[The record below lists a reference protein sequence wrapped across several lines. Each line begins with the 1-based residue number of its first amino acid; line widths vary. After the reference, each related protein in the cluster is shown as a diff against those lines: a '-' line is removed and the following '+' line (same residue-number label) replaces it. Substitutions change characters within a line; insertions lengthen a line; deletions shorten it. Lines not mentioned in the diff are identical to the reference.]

1 MGIIIGVIFICVFIA
16 LLSSSKE
23 GDSSK
28 NETKSPGKGYNAP
41 KQEAKQA
48 IDQNIVD
55 RIMLLTSTAIQM
67 ADVAV
72 QRGKIHGAY
81 IRVSADDFDGK
92 SWAAVHATVYNI
104 RDGWSELDALE
115 TDKTRENVQRFL
127 CAAGLQTVNSDAF
140 LQCVHAAKI
149 EKSRSS
155 GYFTLNYSPAIP
167 YGTGQMYHAVLS
179 KKLNERWPYLPFEY
193 DKGDIDLDLA

>member
-1 MGIIIGVIFICVFIA
+1 MEIDTAGCRAYDRNYIVG
-16 LLSSSKE
+16 

-28 NETKSPGKGYNAP
+28 DETKSPGKGYNAP

-92 SWAAVHATVYNI
+92 SWAAVYATVYNI

-127 CAAGLQTVNSDAF
+127 FFTKQQRVCDLTVGL
-140 LQCVHAAKI
+140 L
-149 EKSRSS
+149 KSC
-155 GYFTLNYSPAIP
+155 
-167 YGTGQMYHAVLS
+167 
-179 KKLNERWPYLPFEY
+179 
-193 DKGDIDLDLA
+193 